1 MPKIVERDH
10 SMEFNRL
17 TWIGLIVA
25 AVGWAMLL
33 LGATVS
39 EDVWKAWEYFG
50 ATAPNLSVVSTSN
63 SMIVSGFGLA
73 ILGALQ
79 SGFGALHR
87 FFEAVL
93 QRSQRAQA
101 QTAPA
106 MKQPAKLSAHEIAEE
121 GWMGNRAYVR
131 FANGT
136 VQIETLLG
144 VRSFASFDEAREFI
158 GW

>member
-1 MPKIVERDH
+1 MSKMVEGDH
-10 SMEFNRL
+10 DMEFNRL
-17 TWIGLIVA
+17 TWAGLVVA

-33 LGATVS
+33 LGATAS
-39 EDVWKAWEYFG
+39 QDVWKIWEYFG
-50 ATAPNLSVVSTSN
+50 MTIPNLSVVSTAN

-73 ILGALQ
+73 ILGTLQ
-79 SGFGALHR
+79 SGFSSLHR

-93 QRSQRAQA
+93 QRSQRGQMQA
-101 QTAPA
+101 ATALKQTGNFSSN
-106 MKQPAKLSAHEIAEE
+106 KIAEE

-144 VRSFASFDEAREFI
+144 VRNFSSFDEAREFI
-158 GW
+158 GS

>member
-1 MPKIVERDH
+1 MPKIVKRDH

-25 AVGWAMLL
+25 AVGWAMLIF
-33 LGATVS
+33 GATVS

-50 ATAPNLSVVSTSN
+50 ATAPNLSVVSASN
-63 SMIVSGFGLA
+63 SMIMSGFGLA

-79 SGFGALHR
+79 SGFSALHR

-106 MKQPAKLSAHEIAEE
+106 MKQPAKLSVNDIAEE

-144 VRSFASFDEAREFI
+144 VRNFASFDEAREFI
-158 GW
+158 GS